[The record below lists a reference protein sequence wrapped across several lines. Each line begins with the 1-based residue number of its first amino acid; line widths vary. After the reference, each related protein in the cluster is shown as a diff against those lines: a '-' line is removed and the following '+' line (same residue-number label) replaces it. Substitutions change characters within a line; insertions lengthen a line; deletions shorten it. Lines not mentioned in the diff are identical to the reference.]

1 MEKQLDLR
9 GLTCPAPVLKTKA
22 LLDDKE
28 VQRVDVLVDGEVNVN
43 NLSRLARSL
52 KLMVTSTSEEKTEG
66 KCFKVTITR
75 HKDDAER
82 TTADAADHSHRTVP
96 TSNASSTQE
105 TAAKSKDDSVGTVIF
120 LSKDKFGDGDPE
132 FSNTLLSLFLQTLLS
147 SGHRPRAILL
157 ANTGV
162 RLLDKKSSSYKAL
175 EDFKAQGV
183 EVLACGLCV
192 EFYGLKDQI
201 PTEQITNMFAIAEF
215 LFAADKVLTP

>member
-1 MEKQLDLR
+1 MEKQIDLR

-22 LLDDKE
+22 LLDDQS
-28 VQRVDVLVDGEVNVN
+28 VQRVDAFVDGEVNVN

-52 KLMVTSTSEEKTEG
+52 KMQVMSVSEEKDEG
-66 KCFKVTITR
+66 TCFKVTITR
-75 HKDDAER
+75 
-82 TTADAADHSHRTVP
+82 
-96 TSNASSTQE
+96 SSGE
-105 TAAKSKDDSVGTVIF
+105 GTAASLNHNHAVESASTKHSTIDQFSKTEKEKVGTVIF

-132 FSNTLLSLFLQTLLS
+132 FSNTLISLFLQTAFA

-162 RLLDKKSSSYKAL
+162 RLLDKKSSSYKVL
-175 EDFKAQGV
+175 EDFKSEGV

-192 EFYGLKDQI
+192 EFYGLKEEI